1 MRVMIREGS
10 AAKNLDELLPI
21 LNGRDS
27 RNCFFVTDDLDPRDI
42 VEKGH
47 IDNLVRTAIAKG
59 VEPCQGDP
67 DGHVEH
73 GPIFRVE
80 TTWGR
85 RARILGGFAHC

>member
-1 MRVMIREGS
+1 MIREGS

-21 LNGRDS
+21 LNGHDS

-59 VEPCQGDP
+59 IEP
-67 DGHVEH
+67 V
-73 GPIFRVE
+73 
-80 TTWGR
+80 
-85 RARILGGFAHC
+85 RAIQMAP